1 MKKNWIRYV
10 AVFSLATF
18 TGAAL
23 LQTSQDVQR
32 AESELRTV
40 RNALESERE
49 SIRVLEAE
57 WGYLNNPARL
67 EGLASQY
74 LDLEP
79 PVPGST
85 LETPASLPDPFVPV
99 IPSIKPFHESAPDI
113 VVQPVSASSPISSS
127 VLKPKAKPALKTPE
141 SPAKEKPAAPPD
153 KNFNDLLKQYGGAP

>member
-1 MKKNWIRYV
+1 MRKHWMRYV
-10 AVFSLATF
+10 AVFSLAAF

-23 LQTSQDVQR
+23 LQTSQDVQS
-32 AESELRTV
+32 AESDLRAMQ
-40 RNALESERE
+40 NAVESERE

-67 EGLASQY
+67 ESLAAQY

-99 IPSIKPFHESAPDI
+99 IPPVKPFHEAAPDI
-113 VVQPVSASSPISSS
+113 VVQPVAASSAPISSS
-127 VLKPKAKPALKTPE
+127 VLKPKAKPAAHKPKPVP
-141 SPAKEKPAAPPD
+141 SPAAAPE
-153 KNFNDLLKQYGGAP
+153 KSFNDLLKQYGDAP